1 MVIPCHEACAKG
13 QYKCSQ
19 EPGSFTTIINAIVKP
34 LNMSK
39 EINILFE
46 SNVLMVKFLK
56 NESSI
61 LPTDSI
67 PIESFKVLV
76 SNKAS

>member
-39 EINILFE
+39 EINLLFE
-46 SNVLMVKFLK
+46 SNALMVKFLK
-56 NESSI
+56 NDGSI
-61 LPTDSI
+61 LPTDSFFV
-67 PIESFKVLV
+67 ESLKELV
-76 SNKAS
+76 